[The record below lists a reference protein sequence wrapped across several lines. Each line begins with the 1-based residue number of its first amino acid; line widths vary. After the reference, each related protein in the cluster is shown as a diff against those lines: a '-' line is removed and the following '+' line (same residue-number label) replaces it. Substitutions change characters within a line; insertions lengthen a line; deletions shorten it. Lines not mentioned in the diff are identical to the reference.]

1 MRSRS
6 LLLVCVRFFF
16 SSRRRHTRCA
26 LVTGVQTCALPIF
39 DAAGLADTLG
49 AAGPFT
55 VFAPTDAAFGRL
67 APGTLDALLLPENK
81 PALTKLVIY
90 HVVPGRLTVAD
101 LERSEEHTSEL
112 QSIMRSS
119 YAVFCLKT
127 KKKKHNTTTRTS
139 IQNHQDSPNYQR

>member
-90 HVVPGRLTVAD
+90 HVVPGRLTAAD
-101 LERSEEHTSEL
+101 LE
-112 QSIMRSS
+112 
-119 YAVFCLKT
+119 A
-127 KKKKHNTTTRTS
+127 RTPACGRPAHLPPAHGQPPTLGPVGTMIDLTALGAHKS
-139 IQNHQDSPNYQR
+139 HF